1 MKCIIS
7 CEHAS
12 NRVPPRF
19 EHLFQGKENVL
30 ASHQAYDPGAAGLAR
45 RLAKNLK
52 SSVYLGSISRLLI
65 DLNRSPSNRKSLF
78 SSYTRKLGQPDR
90 ELLLRKYYH
99 PYRATVETAMA
110 GIITAGQPVL
120 HLSIHSFSPIK
131 NGRVR
136 RADIGLLYD
145 PARPYEKEVCAFL
158 ARFLQE
164 KAGSLRVRKN
174 YPYLGKTDGL
184 TAFLR
189 RKYAAELYVG
199 LEIELNQA
207 NLLAADYNKN
217 RTEDLLAEGIGTVV
231 KLQDLYQIAY
241 LVQER
246 RTGE

>member
-1 MKCIIS
+1 MKCLIS

-12 NRVPPRF
+12 NRVPSRF
-19 EHLFQGKENVL
+19 APVFVGKETVL
-30 ASHQAYDPGAAGLAR
+30 SSHRAYDPGAAGLAR

-90 ELLLRKYYH
+90 ELLLRKYY
-99 PYRATVETAMA
+99 PYRATVEMAVA
-110 GIITAGQPVL
+110 GIIAAGKPVL

-145 PARPYEKEVCAFL
+145 PARPCEKGACAFL
-158 ARFLQE
+158 AEFLQE

-174 YPYLGKTDGL
+174 YPIRGKRTVL
-184 TAFLR
+184 PLFCA
-189 RKYAAELYVG
+189 
-199 LEIELNQA
+199 
-207 NLLAADYNKN
+207 KN
-217 RTEDLLAEGIGTVV
+217 
-231 KLQDLYQIAY
+231 IA
-241 LVQER
+241 QSCMR
-246 RTGE
+246 ASKSR